1 MDVLAIAAAGLWL
14 LVFGWGAVVSSRPP
28 LRAGAADPG
37 LGLAPEKPAP
47 EKPAPEKPALVNLAV
62 TRCRLNGAAYPATIL
77 DLAASGYLAITERQP
92 GRLWCGVPASAPADT
107 GLARSE
113 RLVLAGVRALAAG
126 DGTPFEALAESCASD
141 VRGRWDP
148 FERAVR
154 AEGRRAGITRPRLS
168 MTARSLLYGGA
179 AGVGALTFA
188 AVQSRSSSGLW
199 VPAAIAFFA
208 VIVSTYWVHS
218 LGRQDRLTVHGS
230 ALAASAPRAGPDMA
244 AGAPGAPGPAAACDP
259 AGLPGW
265 PGRLPP
271 VRPCRS
277 PAPPRAWLPGSGRG
291 TGGPGPG
298 RASPGSS
305 PAPPVPP
312 WPGRRLAG
320 NGGWCGYAQP
330 PRPACTRRSGWCW
343 PSGSP

>member
-1 MDVLAIAAAGLWL
+1 VDVLAIAAAGLWL
-14 LVFGWGAVVSSRPP
+14 LVFGWGAVVSSRPT

-37 LGLAPEKPAP
+37 PGLAPEKPAL
-47 EKPAPEKPALVNLAV
+47 EMPALEQPALVNLAV

-77 DLAASGYLAITERQP
+77 DLAASGYLTITEQQP
-92 GRLWCGVPASAPADT
+92 GPLWCDVPASAPADA

-113 RLVLAGVRALAAG
+113 RLVLAGARALAAG
-126 DGTPFEALAESCASD
+126 DGAPFEALAESCASD

-168 MTARSLLYGGA
+168 MTARILLYGGA

-208 VIVSTYWVHS
+208 VIVSTYWVHL

-230 ALAASAPRAGPDMA
+230 ALAAWSAGPSRIWPPTPRAHLARWPPPTRPRCA
-244 AGAPGAPGPAAACDP
+244 
-259 AGLPGW
+259 GW

-271 VRPCRS
+271 VPPCRS
-277 PAPPRAWLPGSGRG
+277 PVPPRAWLPGSGRG
-291 TGGPGPG
+291 AGGPGPG
-298 RASPGSS
+298 RAFPGRS

-312 WPGRRLAG
+312 RPGRRSAG
-320 NGGWCGYAQP
+320 NGGWCG
-330 PRPACTRRSGWCW
+330 
-343 PSGSP
+343 